1 MNPCRPYHGEVK
13 WLSRTV
19 VALVLLG
26 GLFMAANV
34 PLPYY
39 AEGPGPAR
47 EVVPL
52 IDLGGTRTYQPA
64 GKLVMTTVRFEQLT
78 PAYAVRAW
86 LDPAL
91 SVVHRDV
98 VYQPGLDVAEE
109 RERSLSEMDQ
119 SKIDAA
125 YVVLSMLTDYPRER
139 GRGALIEAAQ
149 VTCPAGGKLFAGD
162 VILAI
167 DGEPIGSSREASRVI
182 GGTPAGEPL
191 EFRVRAADETHDI
204 EVTKRRCTDDAGTPV
219 GDPLVGVALVNQF
232 PIDVAISSGDV
243 GGPSAGLMF
252 ALGMYDLMTPGELT
266 AGDTVAGTGTIDLEG
281 NVGPIGGIRDK
292 VVAAQ
297 RAGATVFLV
306 PAANMG
312 ELDGLDLDGIQLIE
326 VATFADAVADLEERA
341 SAAA

>member
-1 MNPCRPYHGEVK
+1 MSGVK
-13 WLSRTV
+13 WLTRTIV
-19 VALVLLG
+19 GLVIFG
-26 GLFMAANV
+26 VLFMAANV

-39 AEGPGPAR
+39 VEGPGPAR

-52 IDLGGTRTYQPA
+52 IDLGDTEIYQP
-64 GKLVMTTVRFEQLT
+64 GGSLIMTTVRFEQLT
-78 PAYAVRAW
+78 PAYALRAW
-86 LDPAL
+86 LDREL

-98 VYQPGLDVAEE
+98 VYPPGLDVAEE
-109 RERSLSEMDQ
+109 RQRSLSEMDQ

-125 YVVLSMLTDYPRER
+125 YVVLSTLTGYPRER
-139 GRGALIEAAQ
+139 GRGALIEATQ
-149 VTCPAGGKLFAGD
+149 PTCSADGRLFSGD

-167 DGEPIGSSREASRVI
+167 DGEPIATSKAAARAI
-182 GGTPAGEPL
+182 GAAHAGDRL

-204 EVTKRRCTDDAGTPV
+204 EVTKRRCRDSEGALV

-232 PIDVAISSGDV
+232 PIDVAISSGDI

-266 AGDTVAGTGTIDLEG
+266 GGERVAGTGTIDLEG

-297 RAGATVFLV
+297 RAGATIFLV
-306 PAANMG
+306 PADNMDELEG
-312 ELDGLDLDGIQLIE
+312 LELDGIRPVE
-326 VATFADAVADLEERA
+326 VTTFEDAVADLEA
-341 SAAA
+341 LSSTAA